1 MAPEFVEQPF
11 DDTPRVF
18 GEETRAT
25 GDFSVDEKNRQIELT
40 ELGHQK
46 AEESL
51 MSLGLLEAGES
62 LYSPEYLNLLH
73 HVHAALKAHHLF
85 KRDVHYMIQNK
96 EIVIV
101 DEHTGRSM
109 PGRRWSDGIHQAVEA
124 KENADSK

>member
-18 GEETRAT
+18 GEERPEAT

-51 MSLGLLEAGES
+51 MSLGLLEAG
-62 LYSPEYLNLLH
+62 
-73 HVHAALKAHHLF
+73 VF
-85 KRDVHYMIQNK
+85 VF
-96 EIVIV
+96 
-101 DEHTGRSM
+101 
-109 PGRRWSDGIHQAVEA
+109 
-124 KENADSK
+124 SK